1 MLSWSIEETGQ
12 EISLLP
18 IASGRGDPLLRGGE
32 QLVAYVTATLTGREI
47 TAARDAVV
55 AVLGREAAV
64 DAAGVIGNFEMMNR
78 IADGVGIPVGPG
90 TRKRMAGVIH
100 DLALDQ
106 YPHA

>member
-78 IADGVGIPVGPG
+78 VAEVSGIPISQQSIDRSQDLIDRLDIGGFV
-90 TRKRMAGVIH
+90 KR
-100 DLALDQ
+100 
-106 YPHA
+106 